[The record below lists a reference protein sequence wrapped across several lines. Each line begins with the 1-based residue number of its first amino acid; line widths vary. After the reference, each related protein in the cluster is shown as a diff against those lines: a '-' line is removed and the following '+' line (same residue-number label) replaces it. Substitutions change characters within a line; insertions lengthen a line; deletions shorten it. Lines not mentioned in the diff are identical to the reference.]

1 MTANDTK
8 DRILNAAERIFAE
21 QGLEAVSLRAVT
33 TEASVNIAAVNY
45 YFGSK
50 AALLQA
56 MTQRHFAPVNA
67 EQLHRLELL
76 ETSTQELSVEAILHA
91 YTTPIFA
98 MFDAQRG
105 REWMQAKIMAF
116 RAEPSPHINTQT
128 ESEAD
133 AEVISRYYETMRR
146 VIPHVPADELWWR
159 FERARNLLLAN
170 QSRRFMAPAEG
181 GYLQS
186 SKRDERA
193 WLITFLVGG
202 LQADATK
209 ENNTDTPIVGV

>member
-1 MTANDTK
+1 MTAIDTK

-21 QGLEAVSLRAVT
+21 RGLDAVSLRAVT
-33 TEASVNIAAVNY
+33 TEAGVNIAAVNY

-67 EQLHRLELL
+67 EQLQRLEML
-76 ETSTQELSVEAILHA
+76 ETNSKSLSVEAILHA
-91 YTTPIFA
+91 YATPIFA

-116 RAEPSPHINTQT
+116 RAEPSPHINSQT

-133 AEVISRYYETMRR
+133 AEVISRYYEVMRR

-159 FERARNLLLAN
+159 FERTRNLLLAN
-170 QSRRFMAPAEG
+170 QSRRFMSPSETT
-181 GYLQS
+181 LSES

-193 WLITFLVGG
+193 WLITFLVGA
-202 LQADATK
+202 LQATATHQ
-209 ENNTDTPIVGV
+209 NMG

>member
-1 MTANDTK
+1 MTMSDPK

-33 TEASVNIAAVNY
+33 AEAGVNIAAVNY

-56 MTQRHFAPVNA
+56 MTQRYFAPVNV
-67 EQLHRLELL
+67 EQIHRLELL
-76 ETSTQELSVEAILHA
+76 ETSTQERSVEALLLA
-91 YTTPIFA
+91 YVTPIFA

-105 REWMQAKIMAF
+105 REWMQAKILAY
-116 RAEPSPHINTQT
+116 RAEPSPHINDQT
-128 ESEAD
+128 ESEGD
-133 AEVISRYYETMRR
+133 AEVTSRYYEVLRR

-159 FERARNLLLAN
+159 FERTRNLLLAN
-170 QSRRFMAPAEG
+170 QSRRLMAASPGVFSE
-181 GYLQS
+181 S

-193 WLITFLVGG
+193 WLITFLAGA
-202 LQADATK
+202 LQAPST
-209 ENNTDTPIVGV
+209 

>member
-1 MTANDTK
+1 MTTSDIK
-8 DRILNAAERIFAE
+8 DRILNAAEHIFAE

-33 TEASVNIAAVNY
+33 TEAGVNIAAVNY

-76 ETSTQELSVEAILHA
+76 ETDGQELSVEAILRA

-116 RAEPSPHINTQT
+116 RAEPSPHINSQT

-133 AEVISRYYETMRR
+133 AEVISRYYEALRR
-146 VIPHVPADELWWR
+146 AIPSVPADELWWR
-159 FERARNLLLAN
+159 FERTRNLLLAN
-170 QSRRFMAPAEG
+170 QSRRFMAPSDSTPSE
-181 GYLQS
+181 S

-193 WLITFLVGG
+193 WLITFFVGA
-202 LQADATK
+202 LQAKAA
-209 ENNTDTPIVGV
+209 E

>member
-1 MTANDTK
+1 MTTSDIK

-33 TEASVNIAAVNY
+33 TEAGVNIAAVNY

-67 EQLHRLELL
+67 EQLHALALL
-76 ETSTQELSVEAILHA
+76 ETNRQELSVEAILRA

-116 RAEPSPHINTQT
+116 RAEPSPHINSQM

-133 AEVISRYYETMRR
+133 SEVISRYYEAFRR
-146 VIPHVPADELWWR
+146 TLPHVPADELWWR
-159 FERARNLLLAN
+159 FERTRNLLLAN
-170 QSRRFMAPAEG
+170 QSRRFMAPSDSTTSE
-181 GYLQS
+181 S

-193 WLITFLVGG
+193 WLITFLVGA
-202 LQADATK
+202 LQADAT
-209 ENNTDTPIVGV
+209 

>member
-1 MTANDTK
+1 MTTSDIK

-33 TEASVNIAAVNY
+33 TEAGVNIAAVNY

-67 EQLHRLELL
+67 EQLHALELL
-76 ETSTQELSVEAILHA
+76 EMNRQELSLEAILRA

-116 RAEPSPHINTQT
+116 RAEPSPHINSQT

-133 AEVISRYYETMRR
+133 AEVISRYYEAMRR
-146 VIPHVPADELWWR
+146 ALPHVPADELWWR
-159 FERARNLLLAN
+159 FERTRNLLLAN
-170 QSRRFMAPAEG
+170 QSRRFMAPSKSTASE
-181 GYLQS
+181 S

-193 WLITFLVGG
+193 WLITFLVGA
-202 LQADATK
+202 LQANATK
-209 ENNTDTPIVGV
+209 ENNVA

>member
-1 MTANDTK
+1 MTTSDTK
-8 DRILNAAERIFAE
+8 DRILNAAEHIFAE
-21 QGLEAVSLRAVT
+21 QGLDAVSLRAVT
-33 TEASVNIAAVNY
+33 TEAGVNIAAVNY

-67 EQLHRLELL
+67 EQLYRLELL
-76 ETSTQELSVEAILHA
+76 ETNAQELSVEAILRA

-116 RAEPSPHINTQT
+116 RADPSPHINSTT

-133 AEVISRYYETMRR
+133 AEVISRYYEALRR
-146 VIPHVPADELWWR
+146 TIPHVPPDELWWR
-159 FERARNLLLAN
+159 FERTRNLLLAN
-170 QSRRFMAPAEG
+170 QSRRFMAPTESVPSE
-181 GYLQS
+181 S

-193 WLITFLVGG
+193 WLVRFLVGG
-202 LQADATK
+202 LEADAT
-209 ENNTDTPIVGV
+209 

>member
-1 MTANDTK
+1 
-8 DRILNAAERIFAE
+8 
-21 QGLEAVSLRAVT
+21 
-33 TEASVNIAAVNY
+33 
-45 YFGSK
+45 
-50 AALLQA
+50 

-76 ETSTQELSVEAILHA
+76 ETNKQELSVEAILRA

-116 RAEPSPHINTQT
+116 RADSPHINTQT

-133 AEVISRYYETMRR
+133 AEVISRYYEAMRR
-146 VIPHVPADELWWR
+146 VIQHVPADELWWR

-170 QSRRFMAPAEG
+170 QSRRFIAPAEDES
-181 GYLQS
+181 LQS

>member
-1 MTANDTK
+1 MTASDIK

-33 TEASVNIAAVNY
+33 TEAGVNIAAVNY
-45 YFGSK
+45 HFGSK

-67 EQLHRLELL
+67 EQLHGLEIL
-76 ETSTQELSVEAILHA
+76 ETSRQELSVEAILRA

-116 RAEPSPHINTQT
+116 RAEPSPHTNTQT
-128 ESEAD
+128 ESEGD
-133 AEVISRYYETMRR
+133 AEVISRYYEALRR
-146 VIPHVPADELWWR
+146 AIPHVPADELWWR
-159 FERARNLLLAN
+159 FERTRNLLLAN
-170 QSRRFMAPAEG
+170 QSRRFMAPADSMSSE
-181 GYLQS
+181 S

-193 WLITFLVGG
+193 WLITFLVGA
-202 LQADATK
+202 LQEAATK
-209 ENNTDTPIVGV
+209 EQSG

>member
-1 MTANDTK
+1 MTASDTK

-33 TEASVNIAAVNY
+33 TEAGVNIAAVNY

-67 EQLHRLELL
+67 DQLHRLELL
-76 ETSTQELSVEAILHA
+76 EANMQEKLSVEAILRA

-105 REWMQAKIMAF
+105 REWMQAKILAF
-116 RAEPSPHINTQT
+116 RAEPAPHINTQT

-133 AEVISRYYETMRR
+133 AEVISRYYEALRR
-146 VIPHVPADELWWR
+146 AIPHVPSDELWWR
-159 FERARNLLLAN
+159 FERTRNLLLAN
-170 QSRRFMAPAEG
+170 QSRRFIAPSESNSSE
-181 GYLQS
+181 S

-193 WLITFLVGG
+193 WLITFLVGA
-202 LQADATK
+202 LQADATE
-209 ENNTDTPIVGV
+209 ENVG

>member
-1 MTANDTK
+1 MTTSDIK
-8 DRILNAAERIFAE
+8 DRILNAAERIFAK

-33 TEASVNIAAVNY
+33 AEAGVNIAAVNY

-67 EQLHRLELL
+67 EQLHGLEIL
-76 ETSTQELSVEAILHA
+76 ETDRQELSVEAILRA

-116 RAEPSPHINTQT
+116 RAEPSPHINSQT

-133 AEVISRYYETMRR
+133 AEVISRYYEAMRR
-146 VIPHVPADELWWR
+146 AIPHVPADELWWR
-159 FERARNLLLAN
+159 FERTRNLLLAN
-170 QSRRFMAPAEG
+170 QSRRFMVPTEG
-181 GYLQS
+181 TSSKS

-202 LQADATK
+202 LQADAT
-209 ENNTDTPIVGV
+209 E

>member
-1 MTANDTK
+1 MTAIDTK

-33 TEASVNIAAVNY
+33 TEAGVNIAAVNY

-67 EQLHRLELL
+67 EQLHRLEML
-76 ETSTQELSVEAILHA
+76 ETNSQDLSVDAILRA

-105 REWMQAKIMAF
+105 REWMQAKIIAF
-116 RAEPSPHINTQT
+116 RAEPSPHINSQT

-133 AEVISRYYETMRR
+133 AEVISRYYEALRR

-159 FERARNLLLAN
+159 FERTRNLLLAN
-170 QSRRFMAPAEG
+170 QSRRFMAPSDSASSE
-181 GYLQS
+181 S

-193 WLITFLVGG
+193 WLITFLVGA
-202 LQADATK
+202 LQATATH
-209 ENNTDTPIVGV
+209 EDMR

>member
-1 MTANDTK
+1 MTTSDIK

-21 QGLEAVSLRAVT
+21 QGLDAVSLRAVT
-33 TEASVNIAAVNY
+33 TEAGVNIAAVNY

-56 MTQRHFAPVNA
+56 MTQRYFAPVNA

-76 ETSTQELSVEAILHA
+76 ETNTQELSIEAILHA

-116 RAEPSPHINTQT
+116 RAEPSPHINSQT
-128 ESEAD
+128 ESEQD
-133 AEVISRYYETMRR
+133 AEVISRYYEAMRR
-146 VIPHVPADELWWR
+146 AIPHVPADELWWR
-159 FERARNLLLAN
+159 FERTRNLLMAN
-170 QSRRFMAPAEG
+170 QSRRFMIPSESTSSE
-181 GYLQS
+181 S

-193 WLITFLVGG
+193 WLITFLVGA
-202 LQADATK
+202 LQAISTSEQKRDSL
-209 ENNTDTPIVGV
+209 

>member
-1 MTANDTK
+1 MTTSDTK

-21 QGLEAVSLRAVT
+21 QGLDAVSLRAVT
-33 TEASVNIAAVNY
+33 TEAGVNIAAVNY

-67 EQLHRLELL
+67 EQLHRLEQI
-76 ETSTQELSVEAILHA
+76 EANAQKLSVENILRA

-105 REWMQAKIMAF
+105 REWMQAKILAY
-116 RAEPSPHINTQT
+116 RADSPHVNSMT

-133 AEVISRYYETMRR
+133 AEVISRYYEALRR
-146 VIPHVPADELWWR
+146 AIPHVPADELWWR
-159 FERARNLLLAN
+159 FERTRNLLLAN
-170 QSRRFMAPAEG
+170 QSRRFMAPSG
-181 GYLQS
+181 GIPSES
-186 SKRDERA
+186 SKRDERE
-193 WLITFLVGG
+193 WLVTFLVGG
-202 LQADATK
+202 LEAEATS
-209 ENNTDTPIVGV
+209 

>member
-1 MTANDTK
+1 MTTSDIK

-33 TEASVNIAAVNY
+33 TEAGVNIAAVNY

-67 EQLHRLELL
+67 EQLHALELL
-76 ETSTQELSVEAILHA
+76 EMNRQELSLEAILRA

-116 RAEPSPHINTQT
+116 RAEPSPHINSQT

-133 AEVISRYYETMRR
+133 AEVISRYYEAMRR
-146 VIPHVPADELWWR
+146 ALPHVPADELWWR
-159 FERARNLLLAN
+159 FERTRNLLLAN
-170 QSRRFMAPAEG
+170 QSRRFMAPSESTASE
-181 GYLQS
+181 S

-193 WLITFLVGG
+193 WLITFLVGA
-202 LQADATK
+202 LQANATK
-209 ENNTDTPIVGV
+209 ENNVA

>member
-1 MTANDTK
+1 MTTSDTK
-8 DRILNAAERIFAE
+8 DRILNAAEHIFAE

-33 TEASVNIAAVNY
+33 TEAGVNIAAVNY

-56 MTQRHFAPVNA
+56 MTQRHFAPVNT
-67 EQLHRLELL
+67 EQLHGLEIL
-76 ETSTQELSVEAILHA
+76 ETDRQELSVEAILRA
-91 YTTPIFA
+91 YTMPIFA

-116 RAEPSPHINTQT
+116 RADPSPHINTQT

-133 AEVISRYYETMRR
+133 AEVISRYYEAMRR
-146 VIPHVPADELWWR
+146 AIPYVPADELWWR
-159 FERARNLLLAN
+159 FERTRNLLLAN
-170 QSRRFMAPAEG
+170 QSRRFMAPSNSTTSE
-181 GYLQS
+181 S

-193 WLITFLVGG
+193 WLITFLVGA
-202 LQADATK
+202 LQVAATK
-209 ENNTDTPIVGV
+209 ENSG